1 MGILSEDPDLLKEMV
16 RTALQELLKMNTTEA
31 VGAKKGGGT
40 ELRFR
45 YRAGYYPRRPVTR
58 AGKTE
63 LKVPGDRPAL
73 NPLVIH

>member
-1 MGILSEDPDLLKEMV
+1 MEILSENPDLLKEMV
-16 RTALQELLKMNTTEA
+16 RTAIQEFLKMKTTET

-45 YRAGYYPRRPVTR
+45 YRAGYYPRRLVTR
-58 AGKTE
+58 AEKTE
-63 LKVPGDRPAL
+63 LIIPGVRPAL